1 MLGKNK
7 CKIIITAIFIA
18 ILSVSHMV
26 HAETLEELQKELQEI
41 KDSQMSVKEQYSS
54 IEIDIALYEEQITE
68 LEEKITTYNSKIN
81 SIDVKITQSTEKVEE
96 LEKELQDMSVS
107 YESTKDL
114 LNTRLR
120 ALYENGFVNMWEVL
134 FKSSSLLDFISKYT
148 VLAQL
153 IEYDT
158 TKLKAMA
165 NQKEYLNN
173 LKEDADITKTQVAQA
188 KYDLEKTKE
197 ALEISKSN
205 KQSTILSLE
214 KTKLQL
220 EAKQKELQELSAEIE
235 EKYEKLRAEAGY
247 SGDFIWP
254 IRSYGYITS
263 YYGYWRP
270 DLQQFYGHSGI
281 DIVGYGDKPYNKS
294 YTGSYVR
301 ASCSGTV
308 VSMFKETP
316 RDQGNKNS
324 KCPDTAQ
331 GANYTC
337 GGVSSYGRYI
347 KIYSATNGYSIVYG
361 HLYEI
366 MDGIEVGS
374 YVTQGQII
382 GVMGTTGSSTGV
394 HLHFEVRKSPGYYAN
409 AVDPLLIQSLVDS
422 RNLYY

>member
-7 CKIIITAIFIA
+7 YVIIIFLFVICIFSIPKLEA
-18 ILSVSHMV
+18 T
-26 HAETLEELQKELQEI
+26 ETLEQLQKELQNI
-41 KDSQMSVKEQYSS
+41 KNSQMSVKDQYSS
-54 IEIDIALYEEQITE
+54 IETDISVYQEQIDS
-68 LEEKITTYNSKIN
+68 LEEKISTYNTKIKD
-81 SIDVKITQSTEKVEE
+81 IDVKIKQSTEKVAE
-96 LEKELQDMSVS
+96 LEKELQETASN

-120 ALYENGFVNMWEVL
+120 ALYENDFVNIWEVL
-134 FKSSSLLDFISKYT
+134 FTSSSVLDFLSKYS
-148 VLAQL
+148 VLTQL

-158 TKLKAMA
+158 SKLKAMN

-197 ALEISKSN
+197 ALEISKTN
-205 KQSTILSLE
+205 KQTAIVNLE

-220 EAKQKELQELSAEIE
+220 ESKQKELEKLSIEIE
-235 EKYEKLRAEAGY
+235 KKYERLRAEQGY

-254 IRSYGYITS
+254 IRTYGYITS

-270 DLQQFYGHSGI
+270 DIGQFYGHSGI
-281 DIVGYGDKPYNKS
+281 DIVPTGDKPYNKY

-301 ASCSGTV
+301 ASCAGTV
-308 VSMFKETP
+308 VDMFKETP
-316 RDQGNKNS
+316 RDKGNKNS
-324 KCPDTAQ
+324 RCPDTAQ

-347 KIYSATNGYSIVYG
+347 KIYSASNGYSIVYG

-366 MDGIEVGS
+366 MDDIKVGS
-374 YVTQGQII
+374 YISQGQII

-409 AVDPLLIQSLVDS
+409 AVDPLLIQSLVNS
-422 RNLYY
+422 RNLL

>member
-1 MLGKNK
+1 MLGKNRFK
-7 CKIIITAIFIA
+7 VIIAIFSICIISSFA
-18 ILSVSHMV
+18 HVEA
-26 HAETLEELQKELQEI
+26 AETLEELQKELQEI
-41 KDSQMSVKEQYSS
+41 KDTQMSVKEQYST
-54 IEIDIALYEEQITE
+54 IETDIAVYQEQITA
-68 LEEKITTYNSKIN
+68 LEEKITTYNGKIE
-81 SIDVKITQSTEKVEE
+81 SIDVKINQSTQKVEE
-96 LEKELQDMSVS
+96 LERELQEMSVN
-107 YESTKDL
+107 YESSKDL

-120 ALYENGFVNMWEVL
+120 ALYENDFVNMWEVL
-134 FKSSSLLDFISKYT
+134 FTSSSLLDFVSKYT

-158 TKLKAMA
+158 AKLKAMG

-188 KYDLEKTKE
+188 KYDLEKTKD

-205 KQSTILSLE
+205 KQSAILSLE

-220 EAKQKELQELSAEIE
+220 ESKQKELESLSAKIE
-235 EKYEKLRAEAGY
+235 EKYERLRAEAGY

-270 DLQQFYGHSGI
+270 DIGQFYGHSGI
-281 DIVGYGDKPYNKS
+281 DIVGVGDKPYNKY

-301 ASCSGTV
+301 ASCTGTV
-308 VSMFKETP
+308 VDMFKETP
-316 RDQGNKNS
+316 RDKGNKNS
-324 KCPDTAQ
+324 RCPDTAQ

-347 KIYSATNGYSIVYG
+347 KIYSPSNGYSIVYG

-366 MDGIEVGS
+366 MDGIEVES
-374 YVTQGQII
+374 YISQGQII

-409 AVDPLLIQSLVDS
+409 AVDPLLIQSLVNS
-422 RNLYY
+422 RNLY

>member
-7 CKIIITAIFIA
+7 YVIIIFLFVICIFSIPKLEA
-18 ILSVSHMV
+18 T
-26 HAETLEELQKELQEI
+26 ETLEQLQKELQNI
-41 KDSQMSVKEQYSS
+41 KNSQMSVKDQYSS
-54 IEIDIALYEEQITE
+54 IETDISVYQEQIDS
-68 LEEKITTYNSKIN
+68 LEEKISTYNTKIKD
-81 SIDVKITQSTEKVEE
+81 IDVKIKQSTEKVAE
-96 LEKELQDMSVS
+96 LEKELQETASN

-120 ALYENGFVNMWEVL
+120 ALYENDFVNIWKVL
-134 FKSSSLLDFISKYT
+134 FTSSSVLDFLSKYS
-148 VLAQL
+148 VLTQL

-158 TKLKAMA
+158 SKLKAMN

-197 ALEISKSN
+197 ALEISKTN
-205 KQSTILSLE
+205 KQTAIVNLE

-220 EAKQKELQELSAEIE
+220 ESKQKELEKLSIEIE
-235 EKYEKLRAEAGY
+235 KKYERLRAEQGY

-254 IRSYGYITS
+254 IRTYGYITS

-270 DLQQFYGHSGI
+270 DIGQFYGHSGI
-281 DIVGYGDKPYNKS
+281 DIVPTGDKPYNKY

-301 ASCSGTV
+301 ASCAGTV
-308 VSMFKETP
+308 VDMFKETP
-316 RDQGNKNS
+316 RDKGNKNS
-324 KCPDTAQ
+324 RCPDTAQ

-347 KIYSATNGYSIVYG
+347 KIYSASNGYSIVYG

-366 MDGIEVGS
+366 MDNIKVGS
-374 YVTQGQII
+374 YISQGQII

-409 AVDPLLIQSLVDS
+409 AVDPLLIKSLVNS
-422 RNLYY
+422 RNLL

>member
-7 CKIIITAIFIA
+7 YVIIIFLFVICIFSIPKLEA
-18 ILSVSHMV
+18 T
-26 HAETLEELQKELQEI
+26 ETLEQLQKELQNI
-41 KDSQMSVKEQYSS
+41 KNSQMSVKDQYSS
-54 IEIDIALYEEQITE
+54 IETDISVYQEQIDS
-68 LEEKITTYNSKIN
+68 LEEKISTYNTKIKD
-81 SIDVKITQSTEKVEE
+81 IDVKIKQSTEKVAE
-96 LEKELQDMSVS
+96 LEKELQETASN

-120 ALYENGFVNMWEVL
+120 ALYENDFVNIWEVL
-134 FKSSSLLDFISKYT
+134 FTSSSVLDFLSKYS
-148 VLAQL
+148 VLTQL

-158 TKLKAMA
+158 SKLKAMN

-197 ALEISKSN
+197 ALEISKTN
-205 KQSTILSLE
+205 KQTAIVNLE

-220 EAKQKELQELSAEIE
+220 ESKQKELEKLSIEIE
-235 EKYEKLRAEAGY
+235 KKYERLRAEQGY

-254 IRSYGYITS
+254 IRTYGYITS

-270 DLQQFYGHSGI
+270 DIGQFYGHSGI
-281 DIVGYGDKPYNKS
+281 DIVPTGDKPYNKY

-301 ASCSGTV
+301 ASCAGTV
-308 VSMFKETP
+308 VDMFKETP
-316 RDQGNKNS
+316 RDKGNKNS
-324 KCPDTAQ
+324 RCPDTAQ

-347 KIYSATNGYSIVYG
+347 KIYSASNGYSIVYG

-366 MDGIEVGS
+366 MDNIKVGS
-374 YVTQGQII
+374 YISQGQII

-409 AVDPLLIQSLVDS
+409 AVDPLLIKSLVNS
-422 RNLYY
+422 RNLL

>member
-7 CKIIITAIFIA
+7 LKIIVAFALAISCSGFVKVEA
-18 ILSVSHMV
+18 T
-26 HAETLEELQKELQEI
+26 ETLEQLQKELQKI
-41 KDSQMSVKEQYSS
+41 KENQMSVKDQYST
-54 IEIDIALYEEQITE
+54 IETDIAVYQDQITS
-68 LEEKITTYNSKIN
+68 LEEKITTYNTKID
-81 SIDVKITQSTEKVEE
+81 SIDVKINQSTEKVEE
-96 LEKELQDMSVS
+96 LERELQEMSVN

-120 ALYENGFVNMWEVL
+120 ALYENDFVNMWEVL
-134 FKSSSLLDFISKYT
+134 FTSSSLLDFISKYT

-158 TKLKAMA
+158 TKLKAMS

-173 LKEDADITKTQVAQA
+173 LKEDADITKLQVAQA

-197 ALEISKSN
+197 ALEISMSN
-205 KQSTILSLE
+205 KQAAILSLE

-220 EAKQKELQELSAEIE
+220 ESKQKELEKLSAEIE
-235 EKYEKLRAEAGY
+235 KKYERLRAESGY

-270 DLQQFYGHSGI
+270 EIQQFYGHSGI
-281 DIVGYGDKPYNKS
+281 DIVGTGDKPYNKY

-301 ASCSGTV
+301 ASCAGTV
-308 VSMFKETP
+308 VDMFKETP

-324 KCPDTAQ
+324 RCPDTAQ

-347 KIYSATNGYSIVYG
+347 KIYSPANGYSIVYG

-366 MDGIEVGS
+366 MDGIEIGS
-374 YVTQGQII
+374 YISQGQII
-382 GVMGTTGSSTGV
+382 AVMGTTGSSTGV

-422 RNLYY
+422 RNLY

>member
-7 CKIIITAIFIA
+7 YIIIVFMFLIGIFAIPNLEA
-18 ILSVSHMV
+18 T
-26 HAETLEELQKELQEI
+26 ETLEQLQKELQNI
-41 KDSQMSVKEQYSS
+41 KNSQMSVKDQYSTIETDIS
-54 IEIDIALYEEQITE
+54 IYQSQIDS
-68 LEEKITTYNSKIN
+68 LEEKINTYNTKIKD
-81 SIDVKITQSTEKVEE
+81 IDVKIKQSTTKVEE
-96 LEKELQDMSVS
+96 LEKELQETSS
-107 YESTKDL
+107 NYESTKDL

-120 ALYENGFVNMWEVL
+120 ALYENDFVNIWEVL
-134 FKSSSLLDFISKYT
+134 FTSSSVLDFLSKYS
-148 VLAQL
+148 VLTQL

-158 TKLKAMA
+158 AKLKAMN

-205 KQSTILSLE
+205 KQTAIVNLE

-220 EAKQKELQELSAEIE
+220 EAKQKELEKLSIEIE
-235 EKYEKLRAEAGY
+235 KKYERLRAEQGY

-254 IRSYGYITS
+254 IRTYGYITS

-270 DLQQFYGHSGI
+270 DIGQFYGHSGI
-281 DIVGYGDKPYNKS
+281 DIVPTGDRPYNKY

-301 ASCSGTV
+301 ASCAGTV
-308 VSMFKETP
+308 VDMFKETP
-316 RDQGNKNS
+316 RDKGNKNS

-366 MDGIEVGS
+366 SDDIKGGS
-374 YVTQGQII
+374 YVSQGQII

-394 HLHFEVRKSPGYYAN
+394 HLHFEVRKAPGYYAN
-409 AVDPLLIQSLVDS
+409 AVDPLLINSLVNS
-422 RNLYY
+422 RNLL